1 MAKGLV
7 ALLVLLAL
15 VGGAYL
21 YLSAPSRRICLVM
34 GDICHGK
41 QGKRGHYDEFFAC
54 VDSVD
59 ELGGVFGDDAVA
71 RAAVCVDEAQNCAE
85 GITCMAGVTTTRQP

>member
-54 VDSVD
+54 VD
-59 ELGGVFGDDAVA
+59 
-71 RAAVCVDEAQNCAE
+71 EAQNCAE